1 MLHFARG
8 WSRGSTLFTA
18 SERTSDLLPV
28 DIVHDVKI
36 TTTTAISNAES
47 LSSSLFPLV
56 LTGMVWGY
64 CNEEPFSVSPS
75 NWVKKRRWIWSWDVC
90 GLEFSQQ
97 SNLILAQ
104 NQFMPDSV
112 WQGAEGPTASSRR
125 TAGWNVCGKERRN
138 QLVWKEEAGMK
149 QWFSQ
154 SAQLQL
160 NSAATSPSL
169 RNRIKRQV
177 EKIQICQLLKI
188 QIEIERNCHLL
199 TMWHLGTVK
208 QDSDSFV

>member
-112 WQGAEGPTASSRR
+112 RQGAEGPTASSRR

-138 QLVWKEEAGMK
+138 QLVWKEEAEMK

-160 NSAATSPSL
+160 NSAATSPSENPNL
-169 RNRIKRQV
+169 SVVENTDRNWNKLPPAHYVALGNREARQWQFC
-177 EKIQICQLLKI
+177 I
-188 QIEIERNCHLL
+188 IERKHA
-199 TMWHLGTVK
+199 
-208 QDSDSFV
+208 F